1 MPLLAKGANSALSK
15 AAQQE
20 LQEQVTPE
28 ERLGLADAWWTVGQ
42 PESGVAK
49 QNLLLQ
55 AKVNYKKRPTS

>member
-20 LQEQVTPE
+20 LQEQATPE

-42 PESGVAK
+42 AESGVAK